1 VTVPDPKFQARELV
15 VRGHLTLMVRPIEP
29 SDADA
34 WVTHVRGELDHLGAF
49 LGWPAATTDPAAAR
63 GFITRYAHQQSGRK
77 LLLGAFAGP
86 DLMGGTV
93 LMSHDP
99 LTGAVELGC
108 WIAAALQGQGVVR
121 DLCLQTL
128 HYARED
134 LLVHRVEWR
143 TASENTRSRALA
155 TRLGFS
161 FEGRLRDAGLHNGR
175 RQHLDVLSLIGP
187 EIDEL
192 LTSRSGVATSPASN
206 CCCRS
211 SPAPTSRRRSEHD
224 ARVSRDRRAE

>member
-1 VTVPDPKFQARELV
+1 MTVADPKFQACELV

-29 SDADA
+29 SDTDA
-34 WVTHVRGELDHLGAF
+34 WVTHVRGELEHLGAF
-49 LGWPAATTDPAAAR
+49 LGWPAATTDPSAAR
-63 GFITRYAHQQSGRK
+63 GFITRYAEQQSGRK
-77 LLLGAFAGP
+77 LLLGAFDGP

-121 DLCLQTL
+121 HLCLETL
-128 HYARED
+128 RYARED

-161 FEGRLRDAGLHNGR
+161 FEGRLRDAGLHNGH
-175 RQHLDVLSLIGP
+175 RQHLDLLSLVGP

-192 LTSRSGVATSPASN
+192 LASRSGVATSPA
-206 CCCRS
+206 
-211 SPAPTSRRRSEHD
+211 PKP
-224 ARVSRDRRAE
+224 